1 MAANIYAENDI
12 LHQTGVELVC
22 MLYSEGIALI
32 STALDSLEP
41 SQAQER
47 GAAIGGAMAVIVE
60 LQGSLDEEAGGQIAK
75 DLARLYD
82 YIQDRLITGHAE
94 RTAEPLVNARNV
106 LQTLLEGWHECRAAL
121 DETVPQ
127 PAEEQE
133 LAAAGSL
140 RRAWT
145 L

>member
-1 MAANIYAENDI
+1 MTAHLYAENDI

-22 MLYSEGIALI
+22 LLYSEAIARI
-32 STALDSLEP
+32 SRALDTLESSR
-41 SQAQER
+41 SQDR
-47 GAAIGGAMAVIVE
+47 GAAIGGAMAIIVE
-60 LQGSLDEEAGGQIAK
+60 LQGALDAEAGGQIAK

-94 RTAEPLVNARNV
+94 RNAEPLVEARKV
-106 LQTLLEGWHECRAAL
+106 LQTLLAGWHVCRAAL
-121 DETVPQ
+121 DEPLPEPV
-127 PAEEQE
+127 EE
-133 LAAAGSL
+133 LAAAGSS